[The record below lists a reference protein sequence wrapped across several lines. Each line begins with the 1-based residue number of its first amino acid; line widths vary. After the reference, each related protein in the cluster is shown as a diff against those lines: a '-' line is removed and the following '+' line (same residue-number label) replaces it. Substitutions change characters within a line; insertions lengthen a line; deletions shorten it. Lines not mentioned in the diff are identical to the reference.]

1 MFGQEVC
8 SSNVF
13 LVCVDGAT
21 NDGTCEGKGFTVHS
35 SEAGK
40 KAGAVIEG
48 PSKAFKHCSPRRHS
62 RVGVVN
68 IL

>member
-21 NDGTCEGKGFTVHS
+21 NDGTCEGRGFTVHFS
-35 SEAGK
+35 QAKKKVRAFIEEPNEAVKHYPPGD
-40 KAGAVIEG
+40 AIRWG
-48 PSKAFKHCSPRRHS
+48 P
-62 RVGVVN
+62 
-68 IL
+68 